1 MVTTLKKRTV
11 VICGGGFTAG
21 LIARQLPAQTSDG
34 RGLEAGGDRADAGEA
49 KLPSQRDELR
59 WDARAGLAQDTAVQ
73 TYSLRHS
80 RSEEALP
87 IRRLA
92 AFLPG
97 EGIGGA
103 ANHWNGQT
111 WRWAEYDPIM
121 RTRLETRYGKNP
133 IPAEMTIQDWGVTH
147 AELEPS
153 HALSEK
159 LLGIAGRAGNLRGKI
174 VRGGNPFEAP
184 RQDEYPQPALPPTE
198 AGLIFPSAAESLGY
212 KPFPMAA
219 ANSPAAYANPDGMR
233 LGQCQFCG
241 HCGAFICE
249 AKAKARPE
257 VLLYPMLPQRPAP
270 QPRAEG

>member
-1 MVTTLKKRTV
+1 
-11 VICGGGFTAG
+11 
-21 LIARQLPAQTSDG
+21 
-34 RGLEAGGDRADAGEA
+34 LERGGDRADAAEA

-121 RTRLETRYGKNP
+121 RTRLETRYGKNA
-133 IPAEMTIQDWGVTH
+133 IPAEMTIQDWGVTYS
-147 AELEPS
+147 ELQPY
-153 HALSEK
+153 HALWDTF
-159 LLGIAGRAGNLRGKI
+159 LGHPGQAGNLRGKI
-174 VRGGNPFEAP
+174 RPAGTPFEAP
-184 RQDEYPQPALPPTE
+184 LRDEYPQPALPPPKG
-198 AGLIFPSAAESLGY
+198 GLLSTSAAESFGY

-219 ANSPAAYANPDGMR
+219 ATSPAAYANPDGMR
-233 LGQCQFCG
+233 LG
-241 HCGAFICE
+241 
-249 AKAKARPE
+249 
-257 VLLYPMLPQRPAP
+257 
-270 QPRAEG
+270 

>member
-21 LIARQLPAQTSDG
+21 LIARQLTAQNLDVLV
-34 RGLEAGGDRADAGEA
+34 LERGGDRADAAEA

-121 RTRLETRYGKNP
+121 RTRLGARHGKNAN
-133 IPAEMTIQDWGVTH
+133 PAETTSPGRGGTH
-147 AELEPS
+147 AAREPH
-153 HALSEK
+153 HALW
-159 LLGIAGRAGNLRGKI
+159 GKR
-174 VRGGNPFEAP
+174 VA
-184 RQDEYPQPALPPTE
+184 
-198 AGLIFPSAAESLGY
+198 S
-212 KPFPMAA
+212 
-219 ANSPAAYANPDGMR
+219 
-233 LGQCQFCG
+233 
-241 HCGAFICE
+241 
-249 AKAKARPE
+249 
-257 VLLYPMLPQRPAP
+257 
-270 QPRAEG
+270 